1 MFSATTNRQYCAGG
15 TTTTCHQT
23 SASHYEEPVLQ
34 RLLTTAASAVI
45 ATLALSSIAQAATTG
60 TITANIT
67 APVLA
72 TITVTSGT
80 IACDV
85 TSALSLVAPCTSS
98 AAISGSVRSSR
109 NTVTSLTVTGAPV
122 NNATSTNSI
131 APSAFAMT
139 CTNASTGTQHGAV
152 TLASASPLSTS
163 AVACASWAANAQG
176 NILSLSDTLAFT
188 LNSFLVPADTYT
200 AANWTVT
207 LTAS

>member
-1 MFSATTNRQYCAGG
+1 LFNRF
-15 TTTTCHQT
+15 
-23 SASHYEEPVLQ
+23 
-34 RLLTTAASAVI
+34 LTTAASAAII
-45 ATLALSSIAQAATTG
+45 AALIIPNAASAATTG

-72 TITVTSGT
+72 TITVSSGT
-80 IACDV
+80 VTCDV
-85 TSALSLVAPCTSS
+85 TSSLSATSPCTSS

-109 NTVTSLTVTGAPV
+109 NTVTSLTVTGAAI
-122 NNATSTNSI
+122 NNSGATASI

-139 CTNASTGTQHGAV
+139 CVDASTGTQHGALTV
-152 TLASASPLSTS
+152 ANASALSTS
-163 AVACASWAANAQG
+163 AVPCASWAANAGG

>member
-1 MFSATTNRQYCAGG
+1 
-15 TTTTCHQT
+15 
-23 SASHYEEPVLQ
+23 VLH
-34 RLLTTAASAVI
+34 RFLTTALSAAVI
-45 ATLALSSIAQAATTG
+45 ATLALSSAAQAATTG
-60 TITANIT
+60 TISANIT

-72 TITVTSGT
+72 TITVSSGT
-80 IACDV
+80 VTCDV
-85 TSALSLVAPCTSS
+85 TSTLSLVAPCTSS
-98 AAISGSVRSSR
+98 AAITGNVRSSR

-139 CTNASTGTQHGAV
+139 CTNTSTGTQHGAL

-176 NILSLSDTLAFT
+176 NILALDDTLAFT
-188 LNSFLVPADTYT
+188 LDSFLVPADTYT